1 MVILEVGWQQAKTV
15 MEVLWQRDAFV
26 DVGVE
31 RDLAG
36 IERVVWARKR

>member
-1 MVILEVGWQQAKTV
+1 VLEVGWQQAKTV
-15 MEVLWQRDAFV
+15 MTVLRRQNAFT

-36 IERVVWARKR
+36 IERMVWARKG